1 MTALPAPRFLDRA
14 TPPHIATLILMAG
27 LAALSLNVF
36 LPSLPSMAA
45 HFGVDY
51 PAMQLS
57 VPLYLVATAV
67 IQITAGPIS
76 DAFGRRRV
84 MLVGTTIFALA
95 SLGALFAPDYLTFM
109 ICRMIQSAI
118 ATAFVLSRAVIRD
131 TVSQD
136 QAASKIGYVTMG
148 MSVVPMVGPVI
159 GGGLDEVFGWQAS
172 FALLAGSGIAMLALI
187 WADWGETATFRKG
200 GFAEQVRQYPGLL
213 QSQRY
218 WAYVLAA
225 AFASGAFFAFLG
237 GAPYVG
243 DKIFG
248 MDAATVGFYFGAPA
262 IGYMIGN
269 FLSGRYAARVG
280 VKQMVVLGGLIT
292 TGGLSLLA
300 LLTLA
305 GFGGPQVF
313 FGLII
318 SVGLGNGVML
328 PSANAGFLSV
338 RPALAGAA
346 AGLGGAMM
354 IGGGASLSALA
365 GWVLTPTSGTMPLI
379 LLMLG
384 SSAASLV
391 CVWWVYL
398 RERQLGM
405 QDS

>member
-1 MTALPAPRFLDRA
+1 MTALPAPRFLDRK

-36 LPSLPSMAA
+36 LPSLPGMATY
-45 HFGVDY
+45 FGVTY

-57 VPLYLVATAV
+57 LPLYLVATAI
-67 IQITAGPIS
+67 IQIAVGPIS
-76 DAFGRRRV
+76 DAYGRRLV
-84 MLVGTTIFALA
+84 MLVGASIFTLA

-109 ICRMIQSAI
+109 VCRMMQSAI

-131 TVSQD
+131 TVAQD
-136 QAASKIGYVTMG
+136 QAASMIGYVTMG
-148 MSVVPMVGPVI
+148 MSVVPMIGPVI
-159 GGGLDEVFGWQAS
+159 GGGLDKVFGWQAS
-172 FALLAGSGIAMLALI
+172 FVLLAVSAAATVALV

-213 QSQRY
+213 RSQRY

-243 DKIFG
+243 DVIFG

-262 IGYMIGN
+262 VGYLVGN

-280 VKQMVVLGGLIT
+280 IKQMVVLGGLIT
-292 TGGLSLLA
+292 TTGLSLLA

-305 GFGGPQVF
+305 GLDGPHVF

-338 RPALAGAA
+338 RPALAGSA
-346 AGLGGAMM
+346 AGLGGALM
-354 IGGGASLSALA
+354 IGGGASLSAIA
-365 GWVLTPTSGTMPLI
+365 GAVLTPTSGTMPLI
-379 LLMLG
+379 LLMLA

-405 QDS
+405 LGS

>member
-1 MTALPAPRFLDRA
+1 MTQLAPRFLDRT
-14 TPPHIATLILMAG
+14 TPPHIGTLILMAG

-36 LPSLPSMAA
+36 LPSLPSMAR
-45 HFGVDY
+45 HFAVSY
-51 PAMQLS
+51 PSMQLS

-67 IQITAGPIS
+67 IQITIGPVS

-84 MLVGTTIFALA
+84 MLVGAAIFTIA
-95 SLGALFAPDYLTFM
+95 SIGSLMAPDYMTFM
-109 ICRMIQSAI
+109 VFRMVQSAI

-131 TVSQD
+131 TVAQD
-136 QAASKIGYVTMG
+136 QAASMIGYVTMG
-148 MSVVPMVGPVI
+148 MSVVPMIGPVI

-172 FALLAGSGIAMLALI
+172 FVLLALAGAASVALI
-187 WADWGETATFRKG
+187 WADWGETAVIRKG
-200 GFAEQVRQYPGLL
+200 GFAEQLRQYPGLL
-213 QSQRY
+213 RSQRY

-243 DKIFG
+243 DRIFG

-262 IGYMIGN
+262 VGYLIGN
-269 FLSGRYAARVG
+269 FLSGRFAARVG
-280 VKQMVVLGGLIT
+280 IKQMVVLGGAIT
-292 TGGLSLLA
+292 TVGLSVLA

-305 GFGGPQVF
+305 GLGGPQVF
-313 FGLII
+313 FGLIM

-328 PSANAGFLSV
+328 PSATSGMLSV
-338 RPALAGAA
+338 RPALAGSA

-365 GWVLTPTSGTMPLI
+365 GVVLTPTSGTMPLI

-384 SSAASLV
+384 SSLASLV
-391 CVWWVYL
+391 CVWWVYA
-398 RERQLGM
+398 RERQVALDGA
-405 QDS
+405 